1 MQCSYLSCHYFAMP
15 NLQFIGTCCS
25 RFGFCCCLDAAAASS
40 ASGSRNHRT
49 ALYCRQAAFHC
60 NRSTEIH
67 FGGSA
72 PPSLLSGNSVLRA
85 GFGSG
90 RSTLPRLVSVFQRF
104 CAGHARG
111 EPSAELHAARVRR
124 TVADSAS
131 SCCGLQISVNLQSCP
146 VRPSIAFSG
155 VRLIRAHA
163 VTGCPVGL
171 EIQ

>member
-1 MQCSYLSCHYFAMP
+1 MRSPLLS
-15 NLQFIGTCCS
+15 IGALRYAPDIVRS
-25 RFGFCCCLDAAAASS
+25 QP
-40 ASGSRNHRT
+40 RT
-49 ALYCRQAAFHC
+49 A
-60 NRSTEIH
+60 
-67 FGGSA
+67 
-72 PPSLLSGNSVLRA
+72 SLLSGNSVLRA

-104 CAGHARG
+104 CAGLTRG
-111 EPSAELHAARVRR
+111 EPSAELSAARVRR

-163 VTGCPVGL
+163 VTGCPVGFEIHWYRMQPFCCGGWPPGGTDGTNLGPL
-171 EIQ
+171 EPAPGSGMVSAPSRRDC